1 MVVVNWNEKSYLSF
15 QNGGR
20 NDWLLLCVYS
30 ISSCM
35 VGIRVSPVINLI
47 SGSKFAFP

>member
-20 NDWLLLCVYS
+20 NDWLLCVYS
-30 ISSCM
+30 ISSFM

-47 SGSKFAFP
+47 SGSKFVLP